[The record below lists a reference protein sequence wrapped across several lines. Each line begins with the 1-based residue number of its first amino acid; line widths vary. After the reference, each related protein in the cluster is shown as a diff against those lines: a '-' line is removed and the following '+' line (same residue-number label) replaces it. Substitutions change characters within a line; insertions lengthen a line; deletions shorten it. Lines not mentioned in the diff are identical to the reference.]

1 MIINNTNESV
11 HFFAW
16 GIVDKNDVPLI
27 ADGSISVIESAV
39 HEVVEIMNV
48 TSNLNADERAPY
60 RVVKLSFE

>member
-1 MIINNTNESV
+1 MNENSE
-11 HFFAW
+11 FFGY
-16 GIVDKNDVPLI
+16 GIVDKNDIPLI